1 MKVAKLELYLTSLAS
16 LQRSAKSKCRIEG
29 ISVTKS
35 ILHPFLLS
43 FLPLPDVLCDP
54 TYLIWRKGT
63 PFEAMTGLTAP
74 SSDGLLAK
82 VSSAIRQKPEDLRT
96 APRIISL
103 SPLSLATDV
112 TEATHGASGLRLG
125 TRTGAAGTAT
135 LGLSFFWPKPIAP

>member
-54 TYLIWRKGT
+54 TYLIWRHGT
-63 PFEAMTGLTAP
+63 PFEAMTGRTAP
-74 SSDGLLAK
+74 SSDGLLAQVFLGCK
-82 VSSAIRQKPEDLRT
+82 ANARRSVHSPQDHF
-96 APRIISL
+96 IITIIFS
-103 SPLSLATDV
+103 D
-112 TEATHGASGLRLG
+112 
-125 TRTGAAGTAT
+125 
-135 LGLSFFWPKPIAP
+135 